1 MALPLFARVPSLRS
15 PRSSPPVIPDETRQ
29 AYPTLS
35 TDFAVLDRVV
45 GPAFHESDRAALR
58 HQNSYRRQQVTIL
71 VGSVVASGLGGLQ
84 ALLTDQRWP
93 GAVLAL
99 LGVALAAS
107 SRATSE
113 SDSQNEY
120 LVERVKAERLRALH
134 FRFLSRTGQYADER
148 RDMALRRAVIA
159 IQAGREPR

>member
-1 MALPLFARVPSLRS
+1 MAPPLFARFPSLRS
-15 PRSSPPVIPDETRQ
+15 PRSSAPVIPDETRQ
-29 AYPTLS
+29 ACPTLAA
-35 TDFAVLDRVV
+35 DFAVLDQVV
-45 GPAFHESDRAALR
+45 GPAFHDSDRAALR
-58 HQNSYRRQQVTIL
+58 NQNRYRRQQVTVL

-93 GAVLAL
+93 GAALAL

-113 SDSQNEY
+113 SDSQTEY
-120 LVERVKAERLRALH
+120 LVERVKAERLRALY

-148 RDMALRRAVIA
+148 RDLALRRAVIA